1 MRSGRRVT
9 LWAGAAV
16 AMLLLAGCARVAGG
30 DATPSISSPPPSAS
44 TGAEQ
49 ASAVNTASSRPTG
62 ATQAA
67 VPDAPLLGTTW
78 FYTGRINNDVHLDEP
93 ADPDA
98 WVRFSANSVTFN
110 GTVQLDAFRDVPC
123 PTWTADAVV
132 TDTTVTLTKDEK
144 DDEEAHVGC
153 GFRFLDAF
161 TGSVDVSRTGRTL
174 SVHIDQGQNQYTFL
188 FSADRPTDPTLTAP
202 DLSFLPAPSEQ
213 TVQEQ
218 LEGNV
223 LRGRSFHATSAT
235 GRTLAGRGI
244 GLDFGLDQAMLS
256 TGCNGGSTGYTI
268 DGNKITFTGG
278 AMTLVGCSDRKV
290 SEQESWVMSFLLGVR
305 SFTLDGSTLTII
317 RGTEQLVMADAEYV
331 PQASDAPSTEP
342 TSASAE
348 PRIIT
353 AIDEIVDSRGHHRLP
368 TLEKGRFWSEP
379 AMTLSATRLS
389 FTVGCGQYVSV
400 LQGSVPKVTMSIGV
414 GEIDSACPA
423 TRSKLAATLRY
434 ILSGPVTTDR
444 DGAFFTFTGRDGLQV
459 TAHNGYQSG

>member
-1 MRSGRRVT
+1 MHTAAGRPT
-9 LWAGAAV
+9 
-16 AMLLLAGCARVAGG
+16 
-30 DATPSISSPPPSAS
+30 DSSP
-44 TGAEQ
+44 
-49 ASAVNTASSRPTG
+49 
-62 ATQAA
+62 AA

-78 FYTGRINNDVHLDEP
+78 FYTSRINNDVHLDEP

-144 DDEEAHVGC
+144 DEQEAHEGC

-161 TGSVDVSRTGRTL
+161 TGSVDVSRKGQTL
-174 SVHIDQGQNQYTFL
+174 SVHVDQGQNQYTFL

-202 DLSFLPAPSEQ
+202 DLSFLHPPSVQ

-218 LEGNV
+218 LEGNM

-268 DGNKITFTGG
+268 DGNQITFTGG
-278 AMTLVGCSDRKV
+278 AMTLVGCSNRQV
-290 SEQESWVMSFLLGVR
+290 SEQESWVMSFLFGTR
-305 SFTLDGSTLTII
+305 SFTLVGETLTI
-317 RGTEQLVMADAEYV
+317 RNGAEQLVMTDAVSTPGSGRATAAQPRSAPGE
-331 PQASDAPSTEP
+331 PQ
-342 TSASAE
+342 
-348 PRIIT
+348 IIT

-368 TLEKGRFWSEP
+368 ALEQGQFWSEP

-389 FTVGCGQYVSV
+389 FTAGCGQYVSV
-400 LQGSVPKVTMSIGV
+400 LRGSLPKVTTSIGV
-414 GEIDSACPA
+414 GEIIRTCPA
-423 TRSKLAATLRY
+423 TRSKLADTLRY
-434 ILSGPVTTDR
+434 ILSGPVTIDR
-444 DGAFFTFTGRDGLQV
+444 DGAFFTFIGRDGLQV
-459 TAHNGYQSG
+459 TAHSGYQNG